1 MPKKNDN
8 MSKLFNIL
16 LQIEDRSGARLNRLY
31 SIKCYL
37 SFPLTNAFL
46 KIHSEN
52 YSRRSGQP
60 DIFEFFTQRVK
71 EIEGIKQIDIDCD
84 NYDFKKLEDCRDLLV
99 RCGNENGAMDLIII
113 EDQQDFIIPSYK
125 VGYLLGPHKL
135 EGEIPFC
142 RWVSPSE
149 FLSHLQQVE
158 NQQYANNANPYNF
171 ITGTR
176 STEFLARNK
185 Q

>member
-1 MPKKNDN
+1 
-8 MSKLFNIL
+8 MSKQYNIL
-16 LQIEDRSGARLNRLY
+16 LQIEDRSGTRLNRLY

-60 DIFEFFTQRVK
+60 DIFEFFTQRVNGV
-71 EIEGIKQIDIDCD
+71 EGIEQIDIDCG
-84 NYDFKKLEDCRDLLV
+84 NYDFKKLEDCRNLLML
-99 RCGNENGAMDLIII
+99 CGNENGAMDLITV
-113 EDQQDFIIPSYK
+113 EDQHDFIIPSYK
-125 VGYLLGPHKL
+125 VGYLLGPYKL

-149 FLSHLQQVE
+149 FLSHLQQIE
-158 NQQYANNANPYNF
+158 DQQYANNNNPFNY

-176 STEFLARNK
+176 RTEFLARNK